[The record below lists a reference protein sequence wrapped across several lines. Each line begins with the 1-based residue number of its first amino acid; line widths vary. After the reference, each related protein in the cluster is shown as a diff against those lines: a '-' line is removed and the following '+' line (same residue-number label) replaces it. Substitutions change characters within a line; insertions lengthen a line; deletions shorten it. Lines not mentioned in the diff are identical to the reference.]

1 MALGRQAVVVIVGA
15 SAAIAAV
22 AVYPLTPWGSTV
34 PAPAKVTPL
43 ASAAD
48 AGVSVAAAGPSATG
62 SEGQPTESLEPLDSL
77 LESPLESTTESTT
90 EPPPPAD
97 STPPCPRYYP
107 ACGKFSRPGVVA
119 DEDCGCRP
127 DEACSRTGATGWCV
141 RKPRWL
147 GPQN

>member
-22 AVYPLTPWGSTV
+22 AVYPLTPWGSA
-34 PAPAKVTPL
+34 PPPAKPTQL

-48 AGVSVAAAGPSATG
+48 AGVSIPTAGPSATG
-62 SEGQPTESLEPLDSL
+62 SESPPAESLEPLDSL
-77 LESPLESTTESTT
+77 IESPLESTLESTA
-90 EPPPPAD
+90 EPPPPVD